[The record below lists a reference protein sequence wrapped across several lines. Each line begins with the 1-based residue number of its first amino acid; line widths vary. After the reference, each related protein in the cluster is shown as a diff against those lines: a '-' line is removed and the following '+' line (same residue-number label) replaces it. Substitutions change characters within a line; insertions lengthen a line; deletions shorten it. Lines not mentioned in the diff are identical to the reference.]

1 MLEQEELKM
10 AFDVM
15 DIDLSQLF
23 KNDDTYT
30 IPRYQRNYVWNRTNW
45 IQLIG
50 DIDFCAETTPDWS
63 HFVGSM
69 VFERKKKSGGNVNV
83 IDGQQRLVTFQ
94 LVIFS
99 LIYTYKK
106 YLREE
111 NKNADYIKMIEV
123 NIAYLKDLITNK
135 VLGELQ
141 SVKLNISN
149 TNFKKINQLLLD
161 DDEASLV
168 EVDLMVQIKKKSDD
182 LILEGFKFFCNY
194 LKDMDMEKI
203 MKFNKQFLTTRV
215 VTVSSMQ
222 EEEVY
227 NIFEILNAR
236 GVKLK
241 QAELLKNYMFKYLK
255 PKPLLDTYKEK
266 WNELEI
272 SLDKI
277 DIDDYYLHIF
287 RCYEGDGNTKKEQLF
302 ENTKKLLQSGTKEE
316 IVEFFDF
323 FTKYGCMYYNIVNAI
338 GVGIEKEVYDY
349 FKLKINRQIRPVLLM
364 LKVKNNIHVISDE
377 LYERCILYLRNF
389 FIAFNLDNNTSNKIE
404 LDVANLSHKIGVS
417 ESASDV
423 ERNILSF
430 LLKFDVYFKENDVLA
445 NGIDNIVYTNR
456 STRKNVSSRLIVYLF
471 KPLILEA
478 EVNDFAN
485 YDFEEFNVEHILNDS
500 NNENIYYS
508 IGNLLVC
515 PQKINNSMKNKK
527 YKDKRKVLLKS
538 GITYL
543 EKFASDYIEFGL
555 NDVEIRSKK
564 VREKLVQIYAL
575 PYDEMK
581 SAYNKLL
588 VQKKL
593 YRELSI
599 MFGKDNQYANKL
611 LDIGIDK
618 FMEYLYNNG
627 TLPKEDVGSIKE
639 IIEKLSA

>member
-404 LDVANLSHKIGVS
+404 LDVANLSYKIGVS

-478 EVNDFAN
+478 EINDFAN

-555 NDVEIRSKK
+555 NNVEIRSKK

-627 TLPKEDVGSIKE
+627 TLPKEDVGSIEE

>member
-1 MLEQEELKM
+1 M
-10 AFDVM
+10 
-15 DIDLSQLF
+15 
-23 KNDDTYT
+23 
-30 IPRYQRNYVWNRTNW
+30 
-45 IQLIG
+45 
-50 DIDFCAETTPDWS
+50 
-63 HFVGSM
+63 
-69 VFERKKKSGGNVNV
+69 
-83 IDGQQRLVTFQ
+83 
-94 LVIFS
+94 
-99 LIYTYKK
+99 
-106 YLREE
+106 
-111 NKNADYIKMIEV
+111 
-123 NIAYLKDLITNK
+123 
-135 VLGELQ
+135 
-141 SVKLNISN
+141 
-149 TNFKKINQLLLD
+149 
-161 DDEASLV
+161 
-168 EVDLMVQIKKKSDD
+168 
-182 LILEGFKFFCNY
+182 
-194 LKDMDMEKI
+194 
-203 MKFNKQFLTTRV
+203 
-215 VTVSSMQ
+215 
-222 EEEVY
+222 
-227 NIFEILNAR
+227 
-236 GVKLK
+236 GVK
-241 QAELLKNYMFKYLK
+241 
-255 PKPLLDTYKEK
+255 
-266 WNELEI
+266 
-272 SLDKI
+272 
-277 DIDDYYLHIF
+277 
-287 RCYEGDGNTKKEQLF
+287 
-302 ENTKKLLQSGTKEE
+302 
-316 IVEFFDF
+316 IV
-323 FTKYGCMYYNIVNAI
+323 
-338 GVGIEKEVYDY
+338 VGIEKEVYDY

>member
-1 MLEQEELKM
+1 M

-627 TLPKEDVGSIKE
+627 TLPQEDVGSIKE

>member
-161 DDEASLV
+161 ADEASLV

-627 TLPKEDVGSIKE
+627 TLPQEDVGSIKE

>member
-1 MLEQEELKM
+1 M

>member
-404 LDVANLSHKIGVS
+404 LDVANLSHKIGAS

-430 LLKFDVYFKENDVLA
+430 MLKFDVYFKENDVLA

>member
-1 MLEQEELKM
+1 M

-404 LDVANLSHKIGVS
+404 LDVANLSYKIGVS

-478 EVNDFAN
+478 EINDFAN

-555 NDVEIRSKK
+555 NNVEIRSKK

-627 TLPKEDVGSIKE
+627 TLPKEDVGSIEE

>member
-1 MLEQEELKM
+1 M

-404 LDVANLSHKIGVS
+404 LDVANLSYKIGAS

-478 EVNDFAN
+478 EINDFAN

-555 NDVEIRSKK
+555 NNVEIRSKK

-627 TLPKEDVGSIKE
+627 TLPKEDVGSIEE

>member
-1 MLEQEELKM
+1 M
-10 AFDVM
+10 AFDVI

-99 LIYTYKK
+99 LIYAYKK
-106 YLREE
+106 YLNSEV
-111 NKNADYIKMIEV
+111 KNEDYVKTIEI

-135 VLGELQ
+135 VLGESQ
-141 SVKLNISN
+141 SVKLNINN
-149 TNFKKINQLLLD
+149 TNFKRINQLLLD
-161 DDEASLV
+161 DDKDSLA
-168 EVDLMVQIKKKSDD
+168 EMDSMVQMKKKSDD
-182 LILEGFKFFCNY
+182 LILEGFKFFCNH
-194 LKDMDMEKI
+194 LSDMDMQKI
-203 MKFNKQFLTTRV
+203 MNFNKQFLTTRV

-266 WNELEI
+266 WNELEV
-272 SLDKI
+272 SLDGI

-302 ENTKKLLQSGTKEE
+302 EATKKLLQSGTKEG
-316 IVEFFDF
+316 ILKFFDF
-323 FTKYGCMYYNIVNAI
+323 FTKYGCMYYNIVNA
-338 GVGIEKEVYDY
+338 VGEGLEKEVYDY

-364 LKVKNNIHVISDE
+364 LRVKKDTHVISNE
-377 LYERCILYLRNF
+377 LYERYIVYLRNF

-404 LDVANLSHKIGVS
+404 LDVASLSHRLSIS
-417 ESASDV
+417 ESASEV
-423 ERNILSF
+423 ERNVLSF
-430 LLKFDVYFKENDVLA
+430 LLKFEVYFKEKDVLA
-445 NGIDNIVYTNR
+445 DGLDNIVYTNR

-478 EVNDFAN
+478 ETNVFAN

-500 NNENIYYS
+500 NNENVYYS
-508 IGNLLVC
+508 LGNLLIC
-515 PQKINNSMKNKK
+515 PQKINDKMKNKG
-527 YKDKRKVLLKS
+527 YQEKRKILSKS
-538 GITYL
+538 KITYL
-543 EKFASDYIEFGL
+543 EKFASSYAEFNL
-555 NDVEIRSKK
+555 SDVDTRSEK
-564 VREKLVQIYAL
+564 VREMLVQIYAL
-575 PYDEMK
+575 PYDDMK
-581 SAYNKLL
+581 LRYDKLL
-588 VQKKL
+588 IQGSL
-593 YRELSI
+593 YRELLI
-599 MFGKDNQYANKL
+599 MFGKDNQYANNL
-611 LDIGIDK
+611 LDMGIDK
-618 FMEYLYNNG
+618 FIAYLYNNAK
-627 TLPKEDVGSIKE
+627 LPKEDVDSIKE
-639 IIEKLSA
+639 VIEKVAV

>member
-1 MLEQEELKM
+1 M

-404 LDVANLSHKIGVS
+404 LDVANLSHKIGAS

-430 LLKFDVYFKENDVLA
+430 MLKFDVYFKENDVLA

>member
-430 LLKFDVYFKENDVLA
+430 KIKFDVYFKENDVLA

>member
-1 MLEQEELKM
+1 MLEKERLKM

-45 IQLIG
+45 MQLIG

-106 YLREE
+106 YLNSEVKSE
-111 NKNADYIKMIEV
+111 DYVKTIEI

-135 VLGELQ
+135 VLGESQ

-149 TNFKKINQLLLD
+149 INFKRINQLLLD
-161 DDEASLV
+161 DDKDSLA
-168 EVDLMVQIKKKSDD
+168 EMDSMVQMKKKSDD
-182 LILEGFKFFCNY
+182 LILEGFKFFCNH
-194 LKDMDMEKI
+194 LSDMDMQKI

-266 WNELEI
+266 WSELEV
-272 SLDKI
+272 SLDGI

-287 RCYEGDGNTKKEQLF
+287 RCYEGDGNTKREQLF
-302 ENTKKLLQSGTKEE
+302 EATKKLLQSGTKEG
-316 IVEFFDF
+316 IVKFFDF
-323 FTKYGCMYYNIVNAI
+323 FTKYGCMYYNIVNAV
-338 GVGIEKEVYDY
+338 GEGIEKEVYDY

-364 LKVKNNIHVISDE
+364 LRVKKDTHVISDE
-377 LYERCILYLRNF
+377 LYERCIVYLRNF
-389 FIAFNLDNNTSNKIE
+389 FIVFNLDNNTSNKIE
-404 LDVANLSHKIGVS
+404 LDVAYLSHRILVS
-417 ESASDV
+417 ESASEV
-423 ERNILSF
+423 ERNVLSF
-430 LLKFDVYFKENDVLA
+430 LLKFEVYFKENDVLA
-445 NGIDNIVYTNR
+445 DGLDNIVYTNR

-471 KPLILEA
+471 KPLILAA
-478 EVNDFAN
+478 ETNAFAN

-500 NNENIYYS
+500 NNENVYYS
-508 IGNLLVC
+508 LGNLLVC
-515 PQKINNSMKNKK
+515 PQKINDKMKNKE
-527 YKDKRKVLLKS
+527 YQEKRKVLSESK
-538 GITYL
+538 ITYL
-543 EKFASDYIEFGL
+543 EQFASSYVEFNL
-555 NDVEIRSKK
+555 SDVDTRSEK
-564 VREKLVQIYAL
+564 VRETLVQIYAL
-575 PYDEMK
+575 PYDDMK
-581 SAYNKLL
+581 LRYEKLSI
-588 VQKKL
+588 QGSL
-593 YRELSI
+593 YRELLI

-618 FMEYLYNNG
+618 FMAYLYNNG
-627 TLPKEDVGSIKE
+627 KLPKEDVDSIKE
-639 IIEKLSA
+639 VIEKVAV

>member
-1 MLEQEELKM
+1 M

-302 ENTKKLLQSGTKEE
+302 ENTKKLLQLGTKEE

-404 LDVANLSHKIGVS
+404 LDVANLSHKILGS

-515 PQKINNSMKNKK
+515 PQKINDSMKNKK

>member
-1 MLEQEELKM
+1 
-10 AFDVM
+10 
-15 DIDLSQLF
+15 
-23 KNDDTYT
+23 
-30 IPRYQRNYVWNRTNW
+30 
-45 IQLIG
+45 
-50 DIDFCAETTPDWS
+50 
-63 HFVGSM
+63 
-69 VFERKKKSGGNVNV
+69 
-83 IDGQQRLVTFQ
+83 
-94 LVIFS
+94 
-99 LIYTYKK
+99 
-106 YLREE
+106 
-111 NKNADYIKMIEV
+111 
-123 NIAYLKDLITNK
+123 
-135 VLGELQ
+135 
-141 SVKLNISN
+141 
-149 TNFKKINQLLLD
+149 
-161 DDEASLV
+161 
-168 EVDLMVQIKKKSDD
+168 MVQIKKKSDD

>member
-1 MLEQEELKM
+1 M

-45 IQLIG
+45 MQLIG

-106 YLREE
+106 YLNSEVKSE
-111 NKNADYIKMIEV
+111 DYLKTIEI

-135 VLGELQ
+135 VLGESQ

-149 TNFKKINQLLLD
+149 ANFKRINQLLLD
-161 DDEASLV
+161 DEQDSLA
-168 EVDLMVQIKKKSDD
+168 EMDSMVQTKKKGDD
-182 LILEGFKFFCNY
+182 LILEGFKFFCNH
-194 LKDMDMEKI
+194 LNSMDMQKI

-266 WNELEI
+266 WNELEV
-272 SLDKI
+272 SLDGI

-302 ENTKKLLQSGTKEE
+302 EASKKLLQSGKKEG
-316 IVEFFDF
+316 IVKFFDF
-323 FTKYGCMYYNIVNAI
+323 FTKYGSMYYNIVNAV
-338 GVGIEKEVYDY
+338 GEGIEKEVYGY

-364 LKVKNNIHVISDE
+364 LRVKKDTHVISDE
-377 LYERCILYLRNF
+377 LYERCIVYLRNF

-404 LDVANLSHKIGVS
+404 LDVANLSHRILIS
-417 ESASDV
+417 ESASEV
-423 ERNILSF
+423 ERNVLSF
-430 LLKFDVYFKENDVLA
+430 LLKFEVYFKENDVLA
-445 NGIDNIVYTNR
+445 DGLDNIVYTNR

-471 KPLILEA
+471 KPLILDA
-478 EVNDFAN
+478 ETNAFAN

-500 NNENIYYS
+500 NNENVYYS
-508 IGNLLVC
+508 LGNLLVC
-515 PQKINNSMKNKK
+515 PQKINDKMKNKE
-527 YKDKRKVLLKS
+527 YQEKRKFLLESK
-538 GITYL
+538 ITYL
-543 EKFASDYIEFGL
+543 EQFASSYVEFNL
-555 NDVEIRSKK
+555 SDVDTRSEK
-564 VREKLVQIYAL
+564 VREMLVQIYAL
-575 PYDEMK
+575 PYDDMK
-581 SAYNKLL
+581 LRYDKLSI
-588 VQKKL
+588 QGSL
-593 YRELSI
+593 YRELLI

-611 LDIGIDK
+611 LDMGIDK
-618 FMEYLYNNG
+618 FMAYLYNNG
-627 TLPKEDVGSIKE
+627 KLPQEDVDSIKKV
-639 IIEKLSA
+639 IEKVAV

>member
-1 MLEQEELKM
+1 M

-430 LLKFDVYFKENDVLA
+430 KIKFDVYFKENDVLA

>member
-627 TLPKEDVGSIKE
+627 TLPQEDVGSIKE